1 MKRAQENLSKC
12 PDKNLLKPIHI
23 NYLLCVQLTFYYASN
38 SKGFFRKIIRHS
50 RLKAASEKKNS
61 CIKND
66 NYRISQLFH
75 ILATFYARGVTNNLS
90 TFSVYLNNEKIVVVN
105 ICFASAKNCLK
116 S

>member
-50 RLKAASEKKNS
+50 RLKAASEKKQLH
-61 CIKND
+61 KND
-66 NYRISQLFH
+66 NYRISQLFD
-75 ILATFYARGVTNNLS
+75 ILAIFYIGGATNNLS
-90 TFSVYLNNEKIVVVN
+90 TFSVYLNNEKIGVIN